1 MPDRILTSHAG
12 SLPRPEDLIALNEQR
27 AAGDFSH
34 ESEYLGQLRAAVA
47 DVVARQRETGIDL
60 LGEAIRTAEITN
72 AGFFTAELY
81 RLRGDLLVQLG
92 RLYEA
97 EIDLQRGLTIARLQ
111 QARLWELRAATS
123 IARMWL
129 DQGRRV
135 EGRDLLAPVYQ
146 SFTEGFDTADLTA
159 ARLLLDEL
167 IAEARA

>member
-1 MPDRILTSHAG
+1 MRGAMDAAEKIGAG
-12 SLPRPEDLIALNEQR
+12 LFRSVHLGHLGIAY
-27 AAGDFSH
+27 AS
-34 ESEYLGQLRAAVA
+34 LGQS
-47 DVVARQRETGIDL
+47 ETGIDL

-146 SFTEGFDTADLTA
+146 SFTEGFDTADVTA
-159 ARLLLDEL
+159 AKLLLDEL